1 MQPMQL
7 CICYTRQFEK
17 TFENSLCRKIVH
29 MQLMRL
35 HISSLRRFEK
45 TFENSHWKSHWNAT
59 KATIVASVLARNLR
73 RHLKTYSGK
82 KSLKCNQCDNAFVQT
97 GSLPTSENSLPRK
110 VVQLQPMQLCICFG
124 RHFEKTFENSLWKK
138 IVQIQ
143 PMRLWICSG
152 RQFQKTLENSLL
164 STVEKC
170 WDEPKEHCTITTYH
184 CFFRS
189 VFRRGL
195 AIRLPREGCP

>member
-1 MQPMQL
+1 
-7 CICYTRQFEK
+7 
-17 TFENSLCRKIVH
+17 

-45 TFENSHWKSHWNAT
+45 TFENSHWKKSLKCNQSDY
-59 KATIVASVLARNLR
+59 ASVLARNLR

>member
-1 MQPMQL
+1 
-7 CICYTRQFEK
+7 
-17 TFENSLCRKIVH
+17 
-29 MQLMRL
+29 MRL

-45 TFENSHWKSHWNAT
+45 TFENSHWKKSLKCNQSDY
-59 KATIVASVLARNLR
+59 ASVLARNLR

-82 KSLKCNQCDNAFVQT
+82 KSLKCNQCENAFVQT

-124 RHFEKTFENSLWKK
+124 RQFEKTFENSLWKK

-170 WDEPKEHCTITTYH
+170 LDEPKEHCTITTYH

-189 VFRRGL
+189 VFRRGFAAKQL
-195 AIRLPREGCP
+195 RRGRPELDQWRRRYLGLRQ